1 MRTLIL
7 GGRGQL
13 GLGLARHAA
22 LNDIEVVSLGRNEVD
37 ITTVSEVRAALSA
50 TRADV
55 VINAAAYTKVDL
67 AESEPEA
74 ALKANRDGPAVLSTE
89 AAAAGIPFV
98 HVSTDYVFDGTKRSP
113 YREGDPVAPLGV
125 YGRSK
130 EAGERAVRECCP
142 RHVIIRTAW
151 VYGPDGANFLKTML
165 RLAGERPELA
175 VVGDQHGNPTSTED
189 LAVAIFAAARRA
201 VVRGDCWG
209 TFHFAGQGDATWHDF
224 ASKILAAYASVTGH
238 SCTVRRILTS
248 DYPTRARR
256 PANSRL
262 ESAAFASRFG
272 VTARDWRDVV
282 GPTVAAVL
290 AKQALQ

>member
-13 GLGLARHAA
+13 GMELARYAS
-22 LNDIEVVSLGRNEVD
+22 LNDIPAVSLGRDEVD
-37 ITTVSEVRAALSA
+37 IATASDVRAAISGS
-50 TRADV
+50 RPDV
-55 VINAAAYTKVDL
+55 IINAAAYTNVDL

-74 ALKANRDGPAVLSTE
+74 ALRTNRDGPAVLSAE
-89 AAAAGIPFV
+89 AAATGVPFV
-98 HVSTDYVFDGTKRSP
+98 HISTDYVFDGTKPSP

-151 VYGPDGANFLKTML
+151 VYGPDGANFLKTIV
-165 RLAGERPELA
+165 RLAGQRSELA
-175 VVGDQHGNPTSTED
+175 VVGDQYGNPTSTED
-189 LAVAIFAAARRA
+189 LAVAIYAAARRA
-201 VVRGDCWG
+201 VSGADCWG
-209 TFHFAGQGDATWHDF
+209 TFHFAGRGDATWYDF
-224 ASKILAAYASVTGH
+224 ANEIVSAYMSATGRA
-238 SCTVRRILTS
+238 CTVRRISTNE
-248 DYPTRARR
+248 YPTPARR

-262 ESAAFASRFG
+262 DSGAFARRFG

-282 GPTVAAVL
+282 GPTIARVL
-290 AKQALQ
+290 AKQGLR